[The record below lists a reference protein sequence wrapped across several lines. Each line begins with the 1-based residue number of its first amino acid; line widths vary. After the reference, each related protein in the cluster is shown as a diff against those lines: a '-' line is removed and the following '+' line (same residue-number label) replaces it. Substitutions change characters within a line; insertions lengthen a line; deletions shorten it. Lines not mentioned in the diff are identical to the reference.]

1 MTNPKNNQHSEGSI
15 LQESIQTN
23 KQRMIQGFHEA
34 LLSAK
39 VSLKKERSIEDDNLF
54 LDINKNNLF
63 YRKENWDFT
72 SDFGILVYLGKI
84 NLDSSNVE
92 KLISDL
98 ILDLSFDNFSS
109 RNRLSVFPEVVN
121 QDLMF
126 NQVLKSDPREF
137 IYKTTSGYRYQK
149 TISPYLTEECGKKLD
164 EYLRVGFF
172 DTIPLELIQK
182 KFEVPGWTVE
192 RVLQVLQDGWDKV
205 ELFQLIELVVKL
217 GYLVSEKENVLHPAI
232 ISELDTLLSNWFSGE
247 LTSPERVEL
256 FTESGY
262 QYLFKECL
270 ISSSEMKK
278 FVKVKR
284 VAQDYQ
290 IELIGKHQL
299 F

>member
-1 MTNPKNNQHSEGSI
+1 MTNPQNNQHSEGS
-15 LQESIQTN
+15 LSQESIQTN

-39 VSLKKERSIEDDNLF
+39 VSLKKERSIEEDNLF

-98 ILDLSFDNFSS
+98 ILDLSFDNFAS

-149 TISPYLTEECGKKLD
+149 TISPYLAEECGKKLD
-164 EYLRVGFF
+164 EYLRAGFF
-172 DTIPLELIQK
+172 DTIPLEWCQK

-217 GYLVSEKENVLHPAI
+217 GYLVSEKENVLHPVI
-232 ISELDTLLSNWFSGE
+232 VSELDSRLSNWFSGE
-247 LTSPERVEL
+247 LTSPERVDL

-270 ISSSEMKK
+270 MSSSEMKK

>member
-1 MTNPKNNQHSEGSI
+1 M
-15 LQESIQTN
+15 
-23 KQRMIQGFHEA
+23 
-34 LLSAK
+34 
-39 VSLKKERSIEDDNLF
+39 
-54 LDINKNNLF
+54 
-63 YRKENWDFT
+63 
-72 SDFGILVYLGKI
+72 
-84 NLDSSNVE
+84 DSSNVE
-92 KLISDL
+92 RLISDL
-98 ILDLSFDNFSS
+98 ILDLSFDNFAS
-109 RNRLSVFPEVVN
+109 RNKLSVFPEVVN

-149 TISPYLTEECGKKLD
+149 TISPYLAEECGKKLD
-164 EYLRVGFF
+164 EYLRDGFF

-192 RVLQVLQDGWDKV
+192 RVLQVLQDGWDTV

-232 ISELDTLLSNWFSGE
+232 VSELDTLLSNWFSGE
-247 LTSPERVEL
+247 LTSPERVDL

-270 ISSSEMKK
+270 MSSSEMKK

>member
-1 MTNPKNNQHSEGSI
+1 MTTPKNNQKSEGS
-15 LQESIQTN
+15 LSQESIQTN

-39 VSLKKERSIEDDNLF
+39 VSLKKERSIEEDNLF

-98 ILDLSFDNFSS
+98 ILDLSFDNFAS

-137 IYKTTSGYRYQK
+137 IYKTTSGYCYQK
-149 TISPYLTEECGKKLD
+149 TISPYLAEECGKKLD
-164 EYLRVGFF
+164 EYLRAGFF

-232 ISELDTLLSNWFSGE
+232 VSELDTLLSNWFSGE
-247 LTSPERVEL
+247 LTSPERVDL

>member
-1 MTNPKNNQHSEGSI
+1 MTTPKNNQKSEGS
-15 LQESIQTN
+15 LSQESIQTN
-23 KQRMIQGFHEA
+23 KQRMIQGFYEA

-39 VSLKKERSIEDDNLF
+39 VSLKKERSIEEDNLF

-98 ILDLSFDNFSS
+98 ILDLSFDNFAS

-126 NQVLKSDPREF
+126 NQVLKYDPREF
-137 IYKTTSGYRYQK
+137 IYKTTSGYSYQK
-149 TISPYLTEECGKKLD
+149 TISPYLAEECGKKLD
-164 EYLRVGFF
+164 EYLRAGFF

-232 ISELDTLLSNWFSGE
+232 VSELDTLLSNWFSGE
-247 LTSPERVEL
+247 LTSPERVDL

>member
-1 MTNPKNNQHSEGSI
+1 MTNPQNNQHSESS
-15 LQESIQTN
+15 LSQESIQTN

-39 VSLKKERSIEDDNLF
+39 VSLKKERSIEEDNLF

-72 SDFGILVYLGKI
+72 SDFGTFVYLGKI

-126 NQVLKSDPREF
+126 NQVLKTDLREF

-149 TISPYLTEECGKKLD
+149 TISPYLAEECGKKLD
-164 EYLRVGFF
+164 EYLRAGFF

-192 RVLQVLQDGWDKV
+192 RVLQVLQDGWDTV

-217 GYLVSEKENVLHPAI
+217 GYLVSEKENVLHPVI
-232 ISELDTLLSNWFSGE
+232 VSELDSRLSNWFSGE
-247 LTSPERVEL
+247 LTSPERVDL

-270 ISSSEMKK
+270 MSSSEMKK

>member
-1 MTNPKNNQHSEGSI
+1 MTNPQNNQKSESS
-15 LQESIQTN
+15 LSQESIQTN

-39 VSLKKERSIEDDNLF
+39 VSLKKERSIEEDNLF

-84 NLDSSNVE
+84 NLDSSNIE

-149 TISPYLTEECGKKLD
+149 TISPYLAEECGKKLD
-164 EYLRVGFF
+164 EYLRTGFF

-217 GYLVSEKENVLHPAI
+217 GYLVSEKENVLHPGI
-232 ISELDTLLSNWFSGE
+232 VSELDALLSNWFSGE
-247 LTSPERVEL
+247 LTSPERVDL

>member
-1 MTNPKNNQHSEGSI
+1 MTTPKNNQNSESS
-15 LQESIQTN
+15 LSQESIQTN

-39 VSLKKERSIEDDNLF
+39 VSLKKERSIEEDNLF

-98 ILDLSFDNFSS
+98 ILDLSFDNFAS
-109 RNRLSVFPEVVN
+109 RNKLSVFPEVVN

-149 TISPYLTEECGKKLD
+149 TISPYLAEECSKKLD
-164 EYLRVGFF
+164 EYLRAGFF
-172 DTIPLELIQK
+172 ETIPLELIQK

-205 ELFQLIELVVKL
+205 ELFQLIELVIKL

-232 ISELDTLLSNWFSGE
+232 VSELDTLLSNWFSGE
-247 LTSPERVEL
+247 LTSPERVDL

-270 ISSSEMKK
+270 MSSSEMKK

>member
-1 MTNPKNNQHSEGSI
+1 
-15 LQESIQTN
+15 
-23 KQRMIQGFHEA
+23 MIQGFHEA

-39 VSLKKERSIEDDNLF
+39 VSLKKERSIEEDNLF

-98 ILDLSFDNFSS
+98 ILDLSFDNFAS

-149 TISPYLTEECGKKLD
+149 TISPYLAEECGKKLD
-164 EYLRVGFF
+164 EYLRAGFF

-217 GYLVSEKENVLHPAI
+217 GYLVSEKENVLHPVI
-232 ISELDTLLSNWFSGE
+232 VSELDSRLSNWFSGE
-247 LTSPERVEL
+247 LTSPERVDL

-270 ISSSEMKK
+270 MSSSEMKK

>member
-1 MTNPKNNQHSEGSI
+1 M
-15 LQESIQTN
+15 
-23 KQRMIQGFHEA
+23 
-34 LLSAK
+34 
-39 VSLKKERSIEDDNLF
+39 
-54 LDINKNNLF
+54 
-63 YRKENWDFT
+63 
-72 SDFGILVYLGKI
+72 GKI

-98 ILDLSFDNFSS
+98 ILDLSFDNFAS
-109 RNRLSVFPEVVN
+109 RNRLSVFTEVVN

-149 TISPYLTEECGKKLD
+149 TISPYLAEECGKKLD
-164 EYLRVGFF
+164 EYLRAGFF

-232 ISELDTLLSNWFSGE
+232 VSELDTLLSNWFSGE
-247 LTSPERVEL
+247 LTSPERVDL

>member
-1 MTNPKNNQHSEGSI
+1 MTNPQNNQHSEGS
-15 LQESIQTN
+15 LSQESIQTN

-39 VSLKKERSIEDDNLF
+39 VSLKKERSIEEDNLF

-98 ILDLSFDNFSS
+98 ILDLSFDNFAS

-149 TISPYLTEECGKKLD
+149 TISPYLAEECGKKLD
-164 EYLRVGFF
+164 EYLRAGFF

-217 GYLVSEKENVLHPAI
+217 GYLVSEKENVIHPAI
-232 ISELDTLLSNWFSGE
+232 VSELDTRLSNWFSGE
-247 LTSPERVEL
+247 LTSPERVDL

-270 ISSSEMKK
+270 MSSTEMKK

>member
-1 MTNPKNNQHSEGSI
+1 MTHPQNNQHSEGS
-15 LQESIQTN
+15 LSQESIQTN

-39 VSLKKERSIEDDNLF
+39 VSLKKERSIEEDNLF

-92 KLISDL
+92 RLISDL
-98 ILDLSFDNFSS
+98 ILDLSFDNFAS
-109 RNRLSVFPEVVN
+109 RNKLSVFPEVVN

-149 TISPYLTEECGKKLD
+149 TISPYLAEECGKKLD
-164 EYLRVGFF
+164 EYLRDGFF

-232 ISELDTLLSNWFSGE
+232 VSELDTLLSNWFSGE
-247 LTSPERVEL
+247 LTSPERVDL

-270 ISSSEMKK
+270 MSSSEMKK

>member
-1 MTNPKNNQHSEGSI
+1 MTTPKNNQHSEGS
-15 LQESIQTN
+15 LSQESIQTN

-39 VSLKKERSIEDDNLF
+39 VSLKKERSIEEDNLF

-149 TISPYLTEECGKKLD
+149 TISPYLAEECGKKLD
-164 EYLRVGFF
+164 EYLRTGFF

-192 RVLQVLQDGWDKV
+192 RVLQVLQDGWNKV

-217 GYLVSEKENVLHPAI
+217 GYLVSEKENVLHPTI
-232 ISELDTLLSNWFSGE
+232 VSELDTLLSNWFSGE

>member
-1 MTNPKNNQHSEGSI
+1 
-15 LQESIQTN
+15 
-23 KQRMIQGFHEA
+23 MIQGFHEA

-39 VSLKKERSIEDDNLF
+39 VSLKKERNIEEDNLF

-109 RNRLSVFPEVVN
+109 RNRLSVFPEVIH
-121 QDLMF
+121 QDLVF
-126 NQVLKSDPREF
+126 NQVLKSDSREF

-149 TISPYLTEECGKKLD
+149 TISPYLAEECGKKLD
-164 EYLRVGFF
+164 EYLRAGFF

-192 RVLQVLQDGWDKV
+192 RVLQVLQDGWDTV

-217 GYLVSEKENVLHPAI
+217 GYLVSEKENVLHPVI
-232 ISELDTLLSNWFSGE
+232 VSELDSRLSNWFSGE
-247 LTSPERVEL
+247 LTSPERVDL

-270 ISSSEMKK
+270 MSSSEVKK

>member
-1 MTNPKNNQHSEGSI
+1 MTNPQNNQHSESS
-15 LQESIQTN
+15 LSQESIQTN

-39 VSLKKERSIEDDNLF
+39 VSLKKERSIEEDNLF

-109 RNRLSVFPEVVN
+109 RNRFSVFPEVVN

-126 NQVLKSDPREF
+126 NQVLKSDSREF

-149 TISPYLTEECGKKLD
+149 TISPYLAEECGKKLD
-164 EYLRVGFF
+164 EYLRTGFF

-192 RVLQVLQDGWDKV
+192 RVLQALQDGWDKV

-232 ISELDTLLSNWFSGE
+232 VSELDTLLSNWFSGE

>member
-1 MTNPKNNQHSEGSI
+1 MTNPQNNQHSEDS
-15 LQESIQTN
+15 LSQESIQTN

-39 VSLKKERSIEDDNLF
+39 VSLKKERSIEEDNLF

-98 ILDLSFDNFSS
+98 ILDLSFDNFAS

-126 NQVLKSDPREF
+126 SQVLKTESREF

-149 TISPYLTEECGKKLD
+149 QISPYLADECGKKLD
-164 EYLRVGFF
+164 EYLRAGFF

-192 RVLQVLQDGWDKV
+192 RVLQVLQDGWDTV

-217 GYLVSEKENVLHPAI
+217 GYLVSDKENTLHPAI
-232 ISELDTLLSNWFSGE
+232 VSELDSRLSNWFSGE
-247 LTSPERVEL
+247 LTSPERVDL

-270 ISSSEMKK
+270 MSSSEMKK

>member
-1 MTNPKNNQHSEGSI
+1 MTNPQNNQHSEGS
-15 LQESIQTN
+15 LSQESIQTN

-39 VSLKKERSIEDDNLF
+39 VSLKKERSIEEDNLF

-92 KLISDL
+92 RLISDL
-98 ILDLSFDNFSS
+98 ILDLSFDNFAS
-109 RNRLSVFPEVVN
+109 RNKLSVFPEVVN

-149 TISPYLTEECGKKLD
+149 TISPYLAEECGKKLD
-164 EYLRVGFF
+164 EYLRDGFF

-232 ISELDTLLSNWFSGE
+232 VSELDTLLSNWFSGE
-247 LTSPERVEL
+247 LTSPERVDL

-270 ISSSEMKK
+270 MSSSEMKK